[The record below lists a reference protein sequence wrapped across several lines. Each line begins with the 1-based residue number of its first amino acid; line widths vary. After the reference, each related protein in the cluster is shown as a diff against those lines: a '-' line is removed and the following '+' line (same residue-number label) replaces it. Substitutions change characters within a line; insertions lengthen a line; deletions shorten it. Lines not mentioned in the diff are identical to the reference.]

1 MEAERYI
8 AAAKG
13 YAGHGGVSE
22 LCDKLLPCQNDTLEE
37 PKPIKSISYNVPHK
51 GQFVP
56 CNK

>member
-1 MEAERYI
+1 MVIERYI

-22 LCDKLLPCQNDTLEE
+22 MCDKLLPWQNDTLGE
-37 PKPIKSISYNVPHK
+37 PNSIKSISHNVHRE